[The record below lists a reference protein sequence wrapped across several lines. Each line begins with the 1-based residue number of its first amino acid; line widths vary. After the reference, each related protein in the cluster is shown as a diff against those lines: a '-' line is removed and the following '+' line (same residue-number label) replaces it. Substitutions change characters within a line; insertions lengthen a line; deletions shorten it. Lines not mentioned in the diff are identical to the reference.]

1 MDMDCSPAIDSSLAS
16 MSPSLSISILLYHA
30 VSCSRRTHARH
41 VHMSDGENKSWILL
55 NLQRMNGRD
64 TVRILQNFK

>member
-1 MDMDCSPAIDSSLAS
+1 
-16 MSPSLSISILLYHA
+16 
-30 VSCSRRTHARH
+30 
-41 VHMSDGENKSWILL
+41 MSDGENKSWILL